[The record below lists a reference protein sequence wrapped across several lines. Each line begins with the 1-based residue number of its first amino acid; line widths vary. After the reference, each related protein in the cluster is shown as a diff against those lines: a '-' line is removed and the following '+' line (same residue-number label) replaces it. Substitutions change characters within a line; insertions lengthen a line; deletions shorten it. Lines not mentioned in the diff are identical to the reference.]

1 MILWNG
7 KNGIFFYF
15 WTEKSSRE
23 LTARWRFKK
32 YMIHLN
38 LTIRW
43 NWVTNVHNGN
53 NSVRNWSIWKTIF
66 WRLNSLDWYHNQWGL
81 DSVDSIRFNR
91 KLKCLFWNNFF
102 VNWVLLSRAEFHVI
116 PCKFHILSS
125 AHKVLE
131 WNRKKRIECMIC
143 DLFCVPW
150 NVPFYVQ
157 LNVGWSA
164 RQ

>member
-1 MILWNG
+1 MTFYMVWNSG
-7 KNGIFFYF
+7 ENIDAMKWEKWHIFYF
-15 WTEKSSRE
+15 WTEKNSRE
-23 LTARWRFKK
+23 LIARWRFKK

-66 WRLNSLDWYHNQWGL
+66 WRLNSLNQWGL

-131 WNRKKRIECMIC
+131 
-143 DLFCVPW
+143 
-150 NVPFYVQ
+150 
-157 LNVGWSA
+157 
-164 RQ
+164 